1 MFTPPFPMMVLPV
14 FLGMYQDS
22 AVVSGMGMGM
32 LVVTLVVCCFG
43 LLLLFA
49 TSLLIS
55 LAAISPPLGVRWMP
69 SPLRMSRVSSSLIF
83 FEIVVVVFSLA
94 RVKLYR
100 LISLLLSLF
109 FSDGRSSTDIVV
121 CGKSFSS
128 WLMVD
133 AILFAILYPSL
144 PYLMSLVPCEIITWS

>member
-32 LVVTLVVCCFG
+32 LAVTLVVCCFG
-43 LLLLFA
+43 LLLLLLFA

-83 FEIVVVVFSLA
+83 FEIVVVVFFA
-94 RVKLYR
+94 
-100 LISLLLSLF
+100 
-109 FSDGRSSTDIVV
+109 
-121 CGKSFSS
+121 GKSE
-128 WLMVD
+128 V
-133 AILFAILYPSL
+133 
-144 PYLMSLVPCEIITWS
+144 V